1 MKKASFLVM
10 ALFFAVLCNFSASA
24 QVEYTWDD
32 YNLKFSVPSD
42 FKESASDGDHFEG
55 SSNRGKIY
63 LFGLYP
69 IKDEN
74 VTTDNLAEAVN
85 AMAKESKMKVE
96 ETMELDFNGFQG
108 YCAEGT
114 IEGKPAF
121 FACMLDP
128 NGDLNFIITVLH
140 DNADAAIN
148 LIKSIKKK

>member
-1 MKKASFLVM
+1 MKKVSVLVM
-10 ALFFAVLCNFSASA
+10 ALFFTVLCNFSASA
-24 QVEYTWDD
+24 QEEYTWDD
-32 YNLKFSVPSD
+32 YGLKFSVPSD
-42 FKESASDGDHFEG
+42 FKESTSDGEKFEG

-74 VTTDNLAEAVN
+74 ITNDNLAEAVN
-85 AMAKESKMKVE
+85 AMAKESKMKVTDAHE
-96 ETMELDFNGFQG
+96 IDFNGFEG

-128 NGDLNFIITVLH
+128 NGDLNFIITLLH
-140 DNADAAIN
+140 DNADAAIK
-148 LIKSIKKK
+148 LVKSIKKK